1 MNLKNITLS
10 VFALMVIS
18 TLLNSCKPTCE
29 KNPDDPECIQNDHEV
44 LTTVKLTF
52 IDSANNNIV
61 GTYQWKDA
69 DGDGA
74 GAPVIDQINLNANNT
89 YKVTMTLLN
98 ELSNPA
104 EDMTLEIQDESND
117 HQFFYHPHGANVT
130 ISYDDQDSNTPPLPV
145 GLRTVWKTGA
155 ASTGTVHLTL
165 KHQPG
170 IKDGNE
176 STGDTDVDVEFVTVV
191 Q

>member
-1 MNLKNITLS
+1 MNFKKLTLTLMAFAVVS
-10 VFALMVIS
+10 V
-18 TLLNSCKPTCE
+18 LLNSCKPTCE
-29 KNPDDPECIQNDHEV
+29 KNPDDPECIQNDEEV
-44 LTTVKLTF
+44 ITTVRLTVR
-52 IDSANNNIV
+52 DSISDNII

-74 GAPVIDQINLNANNT
+74 GAPVIDQINLPANGT
-89 YKVTMTLLN
+89 YKVGLEVLN
-98 ELSNPA
+98 EIANPA
-104 EDMTLEIQDESND
+104 EDITTEIQEEAND
-117 HQFFYHPHGANVT
+117 HQFFYHAHTANVT
-130 ISYDDQDSNTPPLPV
+130 ISYDDLDTHTPPLPV
-145 GLRTVWKTGA
+145 GLRTIWKTGA